1 MAAQLTVMFAAAED
15 DTAGTYNGYS
25 YERLL
30 DYAII
35 YEYSGEAK
43 GEIVLPE
50 YVDGLKV
57 LGVYGDLFEGCTEL
71 ESAVFPDS
79 YYNITGNVFGGCTSL
94 KKVHLPESLEVM
106 QCSFMDCTSLME
118 LKIPES
124 VTELLGY
131 GYENSGFYNNP
142 DNWDNGSFYYDN
154 CLMMAN
160 SESAGEFHV
169 KPGTRLIAKYAFAG
183 NDNLTD
189 VIFPD
194 GLETICPAAFDSCS
208 NLKEPVIPESVTY
221 IGNGAFEDTGF
232 FNNDLFTDYA
242 EINLGS
248 QLAFVGRKT
257 EGKYTVKSG
266 TKSIGGSAFHMCEN
280 ITEVEIPEGV
290 ESVGFAAFAICD
302 NIETISLPST
312 LKSIEAEAFA
322 KCPKLKNITLPEGL
336 RKIGYEAFFDCQNIK
351 SVTIPKSCEVIQFL
365 ALGYYQEENYGPCKK
380 MEDFKIYCYK
390 GTAGEKYAIENGFDY
405 EIIKEEGSVKSVKAK
420 DITLNYKKSADLSV
434 QITADPDAVY
444 TVKYES
450 FSPETVTVDENGN
463 IYAAKKGSARVR
475 VTVEDSNGNIV
486 SDTCTVTVKY
496 SAVQWIIKILFFGW
510 LWY

>member
-142 DNWDNGSFYYDN
+142 DNWDNGSFYYDG

-160 SESAGEFHV
+160 SESTGEFHV

-221 IGNGAFEDTGF
+221 IGNGAFEDAG
-232 FNNDLFTDYA
+232 FTDGTVDCDV
-242 EINLGS
+242 IPSN
-248 QLAFVGRKT
+248 
-257 EGKYTVKSG
+257 YTATDK
-266 TKSIGGSAFHMCEN
+266 M
-280 ITEVEIPEGV
+280 VEEW
-290 ESVGFAAFAICD
+290 FA
-302 NIETISLPST
+302 TPPSPGMPT
-312 LKSIEAEAFA
+312 
-322 KCPKLKNITLPEGL
+322 
-336 RKIGYEAFFDCQNIK
+336 
-351 SVTIPKSCEVIQFL
+351 
-365 ALGYYQEENYGPCKK
+365 
-380 MEDFKIYCYK
+380 M
-390 GTAGEKYAIENGFDY
+390 
-405 EIIKEEGSVKSVKAK
+405 K
-420 DITLNYKKSADLSV
+420 DRFLNYFD
-434 QITADPDAVY
+434 
-444 TVKYES
+444 E
-450 FSPETVTVDENGN
+450 ETVCNYIEDVKKELNGKFISVN
-463 IYAAKKGSARVR
+463 TRSVYINV
-475 VTVEDSNGNIV
+475 
-486 SDTCTVTVKY
+486 
-496 SAVQWIIKILFFGW
+496 IK
-510 LWY
+510 